1 MTKPVDVTAQNFEE
15 EVVKEAFPVLVDFW
29 SASCPH
35 CQRLNPDFEKAAE
48 QAQGKVKFAKVS
60 VQDARPLFAQHNVN
74 AVPTMILF
82 QAGKE
87 LARQEGALSPQ
98 EISAWLEQHL

>member
-1 MTKPVDVTAQNFEE
+1 MTKPTDVTAQNFEE
-15 EVVKEAFPVLVDFW
+15 EVVEEASPVLVDFW

-35 CQRLNPDFEKAAE
+35 CQRLNPDFEEAAE

-60 VQDARPLFAQHNVN
+60 VQDARPLFSQHRVN
-74 AVPTMILF
+74 AVPTLVLF
-82 QAGKE
+82 REGEE

-98 EISAWLEQHL
+98 EISAWLDQHL